1 MISALLV
8 PLACGAGA
16 CSGRPMTASPA
27 PASTAARAAGRGPAA
42 APTAAPPVDALAATS
57 GGAAQPGRTPL
68 GAPQVE
74 PLPFDIEPSLDGR
87 SVMFVAGTSSDRI
100 GWVRR
105 LDAATGE
112 LGPPLQLVDEHLAGA
127 LSSAGGGTTLLTS
140 QGDEL
145 CATAFLPGETSAASR
160 ACAKARAHAMAAVGE
175 RVALLELEAVGGTA
189 KRDKAAAAK
198 PARKTPAARRDGKAA
213 GARDKAAEKKRGK
226 ALEKTRDKRGADR
239 KRDGR
244 PRKNAR
250 PAPRPKRPDPLPEVE
265 VRVRWISPGEGI
277 AATSAPTGLRFRPP
291 LDGMG
296 LIDAGGR
303 PGAIDLL
310 YYAASS
316 KKTSTSWLGS
326 AQIAVASLGEDGKL
340 DPGRRAVV
348 VEGDLDYGALRGH
361 LDPRLVTASAGSV
374 VVDVTGR
381 NGACQA
387 TRVAPSLQRLG
398 AGGGPRAVCAVDPA
412 RLADATPL
420 APAEIAALE
429 RIAASGARRAPG
441 QPAYDPG
448 LAAWAGDRAYFQTSA
463 GALFSASRADGQPR
477 REPDPFPAR
486 RARIAWGALATD
498 GEGLAFA
505 AGQLHRIDARGQIA
519 AAPAGAPEGLAAA
532 TPGATG
538 AATPGAP
545 GAATSRGAPGTPI
558 DAPERAADRRR
569 AARIGASWW
578 LARTDVVRLLPEP
591 LAVPALRGRAHE
603 GGTALVGGRER
614 GLFLEVL
621 GDRLQITGIDASG
634 ALIAPGAPRP
644 LVAPGALAQIAPGA
658 GAAGRAPP
666 AVAIASPVRAGFD
679 ACERRGGGAIVAGV
693 SAADPTRVVALSI
706 DALGRPGAARATSL
720 PLAEGDLAV
729 RLVAL
734 PEGGALLSD
743 AARRH
748 VVWLDD
754 DGAELASQPWP
765 ADDTGA
771 LCVDGQPA
779 RRAVP
784 APSPGAFVTVPE
796 LAAPGACVVGD
807 AVWAADGSLRWFG
820 SAVSGLDAQ
829 AEAGVARPALTAV
842 AGGAGAAVRPAA
854 AEPGEAPAPAP
865 PGAPAC
871 PADMVAVDGG
881 RFCVDRF
888 EAMLVDGATG
898 QALSPDYPSTPNLL
912 ELTLAEWSTGR
923 RRLGD
928 VHARA
933 FPLPLLPGW
942 QRGRATAAVAR
953 SRPGARP
960 SGYVTG
966 LVAESACAAAGKRL
980 CSVEEFVTACRGED
994 DTLYPYGDTFEEGA
1008 CNVFRA
1014 GHPASALHGNAS
1026 IGHLDPRLNR
1036 VRVGREPLLRETGES
1051 PRCRSRWG
1059 SDAVYDLVGNL
1070 DEWVNEPGGAFAGGF
1085 YSRSTRAGCEAL
1097 VTSHPRSYLDY
1108 STGVR
1113 CCQDGSSAATTGMES
1128 PPGAPAAPAG
1138 SAPRPP
1144 GDLPEHP
1151 GQGEHGGDHQEHVDP
1166 GAPGQ
1171 NTEHGEQPH
1180 QQRH

>member
-1 MISALLV
+1 MIPALLV

-16 CSGRPMTASPA
+16 CSGGALRDSPAQTSAAVHAPGSSPA
-27 PASTAARAAGRGPAA
+27 PESAPATGAA
-42 APTAAPPVDALAATS
+42 ATTLLPSAAP
-57 GGAAQPGRTPL
+57 PGRTPL
-68 GAPQVE
+68 GAPEVE
-74 PLPFDIEPSLDGR
+74 PLPFLIEPSLDGR
-87 SVMFVAGTSSDRI
+87 SVLLLSKASSDRS

-112 LGPPLQLVDEHLAGA
+112 LGPPLPLVDEDLAGA
-127 LSSAGGGTTLLTS
+127 LSSPGGSTTLLTS
-140 QGDEL
+140 QDGEI
-145 CATAFLPGETSAASR
+145 CVTTFLPGETSAASR
-160 ACAKARAHAMAAVGE
+160 SCARARAHAAAAVGE
-175 RVALLELEAVGGTA
+175 RVALLELEVADAAKRDRGTA
-189 KRDKAAAAK
+189 KARQRPAPAKTARKA
-198 PARKTPAARRDGKAA
+198 PARKTPAASRPEKAT
-213 GARDKAAEKKRGK
+213 GARGAAVAKK
-226 ALEKTRDKRGADR
+226 KRGADR
-239 KRDGR
+239 EREGR
-244 PRKNAR
+244 PKKAPR

-265 VRVRWISPGEGI
+265 VRVRWISPAGGI
-277 AATSAPTGLRFRPP
+277 ATTSSPTGLRFRPP

-310 YYAASS
+310 YYAAST

-326 AQIAVASLGEDGKL
+326 AQIAFASLGEDGKL
-340 DPGRRAVV
+340 DPRRRAVV
-348 VEGDLDYGALRGH
+348 AEGDLDYGTLRGH
-361 LDPRLVTASAGSV
+361 LDPRLVTASAGAV

-387 TRVAPSLQRLG
+387 TRVAPSLQRLPAG
-398 AGGGPRAVCAVDPA
+398 AAPRAVCAVDPA

-420 APAEIAALE
+420 APAEIDALA
-429 RIAASGARRAPG
+429 RIAASGARRATG

-448 LAAWAGDRAYFQTSA
+448 LAAWAGDRAYFQTTS
-463 GALFSASRADGQPR
+463 GELSSASRADGQPR

-505 AGQLHRIDARGQIA
+505 AGQLHRLDPRGSISAA
-519 AAPAGAPEGLAAA
+519 AAPDGI
-532 TPGATG
+532 G
-538 AATPGAP
+538 AAPSG
-545 GAATSRGAPGTPI
+545 GAPGTPL
-558 DAPERAADRRR
+558 DEPERPADRRR

-578 LARTDVVRLLPEP
+578 LARTDVVRLVPEP
-591 LAVPALRGRAHE
+591 FVVPALRGRAHE

-634 ALIAPGAPRP
+634 ALAG
-644 LVAPGALAQIAPGA
+644 PGALAPAAPH
-658 GAAGRAPP
+658 AAAARPAPPHAAAARPAAPHAAAARPAAP

-693 SAADPTRVVALSI
+693 SAGDPRRVVALSI
-706 DALGRPGAARATSL
+706 DALGRPGAARETSL

-765 ADDTGA
+765 EDDTGA

-807 AVWAADGSLRWFG
+807 VVWAADGGLRWFG

-829 AEAGVARPALTAV
+829 AEAGVARPALPESAV
-842 AGGAGAAVRPAA
+842 AALRPAA
-854 AEPGEAPAPAP
+854 GEPTEAPAPALP
-865 PGAPAC
+865 AAPAC
-871 PADMVAVDGG
+871 PADMVAIEGG
-881 RFCVDRF
+881 RFCIDRF

-923 RRLGD
+923 RRIGD

-942 QRGRATAAVAR
+942 QRGRTIAALAR
-953 SRPGARP
+953 SRSGARP
-960 SGYVTG
+960 SGYATG
-966 LVAESACAAAGKRL
+966 LVAESSCAAAGKRL

-1008 CNVFRA
+1008 CNVFRPA
-1014 GHPASALHGNAS
+1014 HPASLLHGNAS

-1036 VRVGREPLLRETGES
+1036 VRSAREPLLRETGGS

-1070 DEWVNEPGGAFAGGF
+1070 DEWVDEPGGAFAGGF
-1085 YSRSTRAGCEAL
+1085 YARSTRSGCEAL
-1097 VTSHPRSYLDY
+1097 ITAHPRSYLDY

-1113 CCQDGSSAATTGMES
+1113 CCQDGPTPTATEMES
-1128 PPGAPAAPAG
+1128 PPAAPAG
-1138 SAPRPP
+1138 SAPRPR
-1144 GDLPEHP
+1144 GHLPEQAGH
-1151 GQGEHGGDHQEHVDP
+1151 GERGRDHQEHVDP
-1166 GAPGQ
+1166 VVHGPHG
-1171 NTEHGEQPH
+1171 EHGEQPD

>member
-1 MISALLV
+1 
-8 PLACGAGA
+8 
-16 CSGRPMTASPA
+16 MTAPPA
-27 PASTAARAAGRGPAA
+27 PTGTAAHAADHEPAA
-42 APTAAPPVDALAATS
+42 APAGPPVVALALA
-57 GGAAQPGRTPL
+57 GGPAQPGRTPL
-68 GAPQVE
+68 GAPQAE
-74 PLPFDIEPSLDGR
+74 PLPFDIEPSLDRR
-87 SVMFVAGTSSDRI
+87 SVVFVSDTSSERV

-112 LGPPLQLVDEHLAGA
+112 LGPLLQLVDEDLAGA
-127 LSSAGGGTTLLTS
+127 LSSAGGGTTLITAR
-140 QGDEL
+140 GDEI

-175 RVALLELEAVGGTA
+175 RVALLDLEVVGTA
-189 KRDKAAAAK
+189 RRDKAAAAK
-198 PARKTPAARRDGKAA
+198 PARKTPAAKQDGKAPA
-213 GARDKAAEKKRGK
+213 ARGKPAKTKRGK
-226 ALEKTRDKRGADR
+226 PAETKRSKPTETKRSKPTETKRSKPTETKRDKRGADR
-239 KRDGR
+239 GRDGR
-244 PRKNAR
+244 TTKGAR
-250 PAPRPKRPDPLPEVE
+250 PAARPKRPDPLPEVE
-265 VRVRWISPGEGI
+265 VRLRWISPGEGI
-277 AATSAPTGLRFRPP
+277 AATSSPTGLRFRPP

-296 LIDAGGR
+296 LIDAAGR

-310 YYAASS
+310 YYAASPKQP
-316 KKTSTSWLGS
+316 KKTDASWLGS
-326 AQIAVASLGEDGKL
+326 AQIAFASLGEDGKL

-348 VEGDLDYGALRGH
+348 VEADLEYGALRGH
-361 LDPRLVTASAGSV
+361 MAPRLATTSAGSV
-374 VVDVTGR
+374 VIDVTGR

-387 TRVAPSLQRLG
+387 TRAAPSLQRLG
-398 AGGGPRAVCAVDPA
+398 GFPRAACAVDPA
-412 RLADATPL
+412 RLADPTPL

-463 GALFSASRADGQPR
+463 GELLSASRADGQPR

-505 AGQLHRIDARGQIA
+505 AGQLYRLDARGQVA
-519 AAPAGAPEGLAAA
+519 ATAAPEGL
-532 TPGATG
+532 G
-538 AATPGAP
+538 AATA
-545 GAATSRGAPGTPI
+545 GAPGTPGTPI
-558 DAPERAADRRR
+558 DEPERPGDRRR

-591 LAVPALRGRAHE
+591 LVVPALRGRAHE
-603 GGTALVGGRER
+603 VGTALVGGRER

-634 ALIAPGAPRP
+634 ALVALDAP
-644 LVAPGALAQIAPGA
+644 
-658 GAAGRAPP
+658 
-666 AVAIASPVRAGFD
+666 AIASPVRAGFD

-693 SAADPTRVVALSI
+693 SAADPARVVAFSI
-706 DALGRPGAARATSL
+706 DALGRPGAVRATSL
-720 PLAEGDLAV
+720 PLGEGDLAV

-765 ADDTGA
+765 EDDTGA
-771 LCVDGQPA
+771 LCLDGQPA

-784 APSPGAFVTVPE
+784 APAPGAFATVPE

-829 AEAGVARPALTAV
+829 AEAGVARPALPAAAATAL
-842 AGGAGAAVRPAA
+842 RQAA

-865 PGAPAC
+865 LAPPAC
-871 PADMVAVDGG
+871 PADMVAIDGG
-881 RFCVDRF
+881 RFCIDRF

-923 RRLGD
+923 RRIGD

-933 FPLPLLPGW
+933 FPLPLIPGW

-953 SRPGARP
+953 SRPGVRP

-994 DTLYPYGDTFEEGA
+994 DTLYPYGDTYEEGA
-1008 CNVFRA
+1008 CNVFRP
-1014 GHPASALHGNAS
+1014 GHPAAALHGNAS
-1026 IGHLDPRLNR
+1026 VGHLDPRLNR
-1036 VRVGREPLLRETGES
+1036 VRLGQEPLLRETGAS

-1059 SDAVYDLVGNL
+1059 NDAVHDLVGNL
-1070 DEWVNEPGGAFAGGF
+1070 DEWVDEPGGAFAGGF
-1085 YSRSTRAGCEAL
+1085 YARSTRAGCEAL
-1097 VTSHPRSYLDY
+1097 ITSHPRTYLDY

-1113 CCQDGSSAATTGMES
+1113 CCQDGLQAAATGAAPTAVES
-1128 PPGAPAAPAG
+1128 PPAGPSAPAG

-1144 GDLPEHP
+1144 GDLP
-1151 GQGEHGGDHQEHVDP
+1151 
-1166 GAPGQ
+1166 
-1171 NTEHGEQPH
+1171 
-1180 QQRH
+1180 

>member
-1 MISALLV
+1 MRRPRPSLSVISALLV

-16 CSGRPMTASPA
+16 CSGRPMTSPPA
-27 PASTAARAAGRGPAA
+27 PAGTAARAPGRGLDAAQATSLTLDAA
-42 APTAAPPVDALAATS
+42 ASTPGD
-57 GGAAQPGRTPL
+57 AAQAGRTPL

-74 PLPFDIEPSLDGR
+74 PLPFFIEPSLDGR
-87 SVMFVAGTSSDRI
+87 AVLFVSKLSSDRV

-112 LGPPLQLVDEHLAGA
+112 LGPPLQLVDEDLAGA
-127 LSSAGGGTTLLTS
+127 LSSAGGSTTLLTS
-140 QGDEL
+140 QGDEI

-175 RVALLELEAVGGTA
+175 RVALLELELADPA
-189 KRDKAAAAK
+189 KRDKAAAAAQRAAAK
-198 PARKTPAARRDGKAA
+198 PARKAAAAKRTGKTA
-213 GARDKAAEKKRGK
+213 GARVKATEKK
-226 ALEKTRDKRGADR
+226 RDKRGADR
-239 KRDGR
+239 GRDGR
-244 PRKNAR
+244 PRKSAR
-250 PAPRPKRPDPLPEVE
+250 PASRPKRPDPLPEVE
-265 VRVRWISPGEGI
+265 VRIRWFSPAEGI
-277 AATSAPTGLRFRPP
+277 AAASSPTGLRFRPP
-291 LDGMG
+291 LDGMA
-296 LIDAGGR
+296 LIDAGAR

-310 YYAASS
+310 YYAASARPPT
-316 KKTSTSWLGS
+316 KKASTPWLGS
-326 AQIAVASLGEDGKL
+326 AQIAFASLGEDGKL

-348 VEGDLDYGALRGH
+348 VEEDLEYGALRGH
-361 LDPRLVTASAGSV
+361 LDPRLVTASAGSA

-387 TRVAPSLQRLG
+387 ARVAPALQRLAAG
-398 AGGGPRAVCAVDPA
+398 AAPRAVCAVDPA

-420 APAEIAALE
+420 APSEIAALE
-429 RIAASGARRAPG
+429 RIAASGARRAAG

-448 LAAWAGDRAYFQTSA
+448 LAAWAGDRAYFQTTS
-463 GALFSASRADGQPR
+463 GELFSASRADGAPR

-486 RARIAWGALATD
+486 RARVAWGALAPD

-505 AGQLHRIDARGQIA
+505 AGQLYRIDARGQVA
-519 AAPAGAPEGLAAA
+519 AAAAPEGPGAAPAGDAG
-532 TPGATG
+532 G
-538 AATPGAP
+538 
-545 GAATSRGAPGTPI
+545 GAPGTPI
-558 DAPERAADRRR
+558 SEPERPADRRR

-578 LARTDVVRLLPEP
+578 LARTDVVRLLPGP

-603 GGTALVGGRER
+603 GSTALVGGRER

-621 GDRLQITGIDASG
+621 GGRLQITGIDASG
-634 ALIAPGAPRP
+634 ALTR
-644 LVAPGALAQIAPGA
+644 PGALALTKPGAPAQAAPGA
-658 GAAGRAPP
+658 GAAAGAPP
-666 AVAIASPVRAGFD
+666 AVAFASPVRAGFD

-693 SAADPTRVVALSI
+693 SAGDPARVVALSV

-743 AARRH
+743 AGRRH

-779 RRAVP
+779 RRTVP

-796 LAAPGACVVGD
+796 LAAPGACTVGD
-807 AVWAADGSLRWFG
+807 AVWATDGSLRWFG

-829 AEAGVARPALTAV
+829 AEAGVARPAPPASAV
-842 AGGAGAAVRPAA
+842 AAVRPAA
-854 AEPGEAPAPAP
+854 AAPSEAVAPALA
-865 PGAPAC
+865 GAPAC
-871 PADMVAVDGG
+871 PSDMVAVEGG
-881 RFCVDRF
+881 RFCIDRF

-898 QALSPDYPSTPNLL
+898 RALSPDYPSTPNLL

-923 RRLGD
+923 RRTGD

-942 QRGRATAAVAR
+942 QRGRAIAALAR
-953 SRPGARP
+953 SRPGVRP

-1014 GHPASALHGNAS
+1014 GHPAAQLHGNAS

-1036 VRVGREPLLRETGES
+1036 VRVAGEPLLRETGGS

-1059 SDAVYDLVGNL
+1059 SDAVHDLVGNL

-1085 YSRSTRAGCEAL
+1085 YARSTRAGCEAL
-1097 VTSHPRSYLDY
+1097 VTAHPRSYLDY

-1113 CCQDGSSAATTGMES
+1113 CCQDGPAPAAPATAPDTAINIDS
-1128 PPGAPAAPAG
+1128 PPGAPAG

-1144 GDLPEHP
+1144 GLLPDQAGH
-1151 GQGEHGGDHQEHVDP
+1151 GEGSGEDEERVDP
-1166 GAPGQ
+1166 AGSGQ
-1171 NTEHGEQPH
+1171 HTEGGEQPH
-1180 QQRH
+1180 QQRR

>member
-1 MISALLV
+1 MIAALLV

-16 CSGRPMTASPA
+16 CSSGSLRDSPAQTGAAAHAPGISPA
-27 PASTAARAAGRGPAA
+27 PASKGAPSTAAAATALASA
-42 APTAAPPVDALAATS
+42 AP
-57 GGAAQPGRTPL
+57 PGRTPL

-74 PLPFDIEPSLDGR
+74 PLAFALEPSLDGR
-87 SVMFVAGTSSDRI
+87 SVLFLSKTASDRI

-112 LGPPLQLVDEHLAGA
+112 LGPPLLLADEDLVGA
-127 LSSAGGGTTLLTS
+127 LSSPGGSITLLTS
-140 QGDEL
+140 QDGEL
-145 CATAFLPGETSAASR
+145 CATALLPGETSAASR
-160 ACAKARAHAMAAVGE
+160 SCARTRAHAAAAVGE
-175 RVALLELEAVGGTA
+175 RIALLELEVADPA
-189 KRDKAAAAK
+189 KRDAAAKAQRAARDRSAAAK
-198 PARKTPAARRDGKAA
+198 PARKAPARKAPAARRPEKAS
-213 GARDKAAEKKRGK
+213 GARGAPAEKK
-226 ALEKTRDKRGADR
+226 KRGADR
-239 KRDGR
+239 GREGR
-244 PRKNAR
+244 PKKAPRA
-250 PAPRPKRPDPLPEVE
+250 APRPKRPDPLPEVE
-265 VRVRWISPGEGI
+265 VRIRWISPAEGI
-277 AATSAPTGLRFRPP
+277 AATSSPTGLQFRPP

-310 YYAASS
+310 YYAASA

-326 AQIAVASLGEDGKL
+326 AQIAFASLGEDGKL

-348 VEGDLDYGALRGH
+348 AEGDLDYGMLRGH
-361 LDPRLVTASAGSV
+361 LDPRLVTTSAGAV
-374 VVDVTGR
+374 AVDVTGR

-387 TRVAPSLQRLG
+387 TRVAPSLLRFPAG
-398 AGGGPRAVCAVDPA
+398 AAPRAVCAVDPA
-412 RLADATPL
+412 RLADPTPL
-420 APAEIAALE
+420 APGEIGALE
-429 RIAASGARRAPG
+429 RIAASGARRAAG

-448 LAAWAGDRAYFQTSA
+448 LAAWAGDRAYFQTIS
-463 GALFSASRADGQPR
+463 GELFSASRADGQPR

-486 RARIAWGALATD
+486 RARIAWGAFAAD

-505 AGQLHRIDARGQIA
+505 AGQLHRLDARGLVSA
-519 AAPAGAPEGLAAA
+519 AAAPEGL
-532 TPGATG
+532 G
-538 AATPGAP
+538 AAPPG
-545 GAATSRGAPGTPI
+545 GAPGTPI
-558 DAPERAADRRR
+558 GEPDRPADRRR

-578 LARTDVVRLLPEP
+578 LARTDVVRLAPEP

-603 GGTALVGGRER
+603 GATALVGGRER

-634 ALIAPGAPRP
+634 ALTGPGAPAQA
-644 LVAPGALAQIAPGA
+644 APHAA
-658 GAAGRAPP
+658 AAGSAAP
-666 AVAIASPVRAGFD
+666 AAAIASPVRAGFD
-679 ACERRGGGAIVAGV
+679 ACERRGGGALVAGV
-693 SAADPTRVVALSI
+693 SAADPREVVALSI

-720 PLAEGDLAV
+720 PLAEGDFAV

-734 PEGGALLSD
+734 PEGGALLTD

-807 AVWAADGSLRWFG
+807 VVWAADGSLRWFG

-829 AEAGVARPALTAV
+829 AEAGVARPALP
-842 AGGAGAAVRPAA
+842 AGAAVRPAA
-854 AEPGEAPAPAP
+854 GAPAEALAPAP
-865 PGAPAC
+865 PSAPAC
-871 PADMVAVDGG
+871 PADMVAVEGG
-881 RFCVDRF
+881 RFCIDRF

-912 ELTLAEWSTGR
+912 EITLAEWSTGR
-923 RRLGD
+923 RRIGD

-933 FPLPLLPGW
+933 FPLPLIPGW
-942 QRGRATAAVAR
+942 QRGRAIAAVAR
-953 SRPGARP
+953 SRFGARP

-1008 CNVFRA
+1008 CNVFRPA
-1014 GHPASALHGNAS
+1014 HPAALLHGNAS

-1036 VRVGREPLLRETGES
+1036 VRSAREPLLRETGGS

-1059 SDAVYDLVGNL
+1059 GDAVYDLVGNL

-1085 YSRSTRAGCEAL
+1085 YARSTRAGCEAL
-1097 VTSHPRSYLDY
+1097 ITSHPRSYLDY

-1113 CCQDGSSAATTGMES
+1113 CCQDGPAGAAPATES
-1128 PPGAPAAPAG
+1128 LEAAPAG
-1138 SAPRPP
+1138 SAVRPR
-1144 GDLPEHP
+1144 GHLPEHP
-1151 GQGEHGGDHQEHVDP
+1151 GQGESGGDHEEHVDP
-1166 GAPGQ
+1166 AVRGQ
-1171 NTEHGEQPH
+1171 HTEHGEQPH
-1180 QQRH
+1180 QDRH

>member
-1 MISALLV
+1 MRRMRRPRSPLSLIAALLV

-16 CSGRPMTASPA
+16 CSGRPLTASPA
-27 PASTAARAAGRGPAA
+27 PAGAAARAPDRGPAA
-42 APTAAPPVDALAATS
+42 APAAPPSADAAATAAA
-57 GGAAQPGRTPL
+57 AAQPGRTPL
-68 GAPQVE
+68 GAPEVE
-74 PLPFDIEPSLDGR
+74 PLPFIIEPSLDGR
-87 SVMFVAGTSSDRI
+87 SVLFLSKASSDRS

-112 LGPPLQLVDEHLAGA
+112 LGPPLPLVDEDLAGV
-127 LSSAGGGTTLLTS
+127 LSSPGGNTTLLTS
-140 QGDEL
+140 QDGEI

-160 ACAKARAHAMAAVGE
+160 SCARARAHAAAAVGE
-175 RVALLELEAVGGTA
+175 RVALLEIEIADPA
-189 KRDKAAAAK
+189 KRNTAAAKAQRAARERSAAAK
-198 PARKTPAARRDGKAA
+198 PARKTPAARRSEKTP
-213 GARDKAAEKKRGK
+213 GARGAPAEKK
-226 ALEKTRDKRGADR
+226 KRGADQGR
-239 KRDGR
+239 EGR
-244 PRKNAR
+244 PKKKAPRA
-250 PAPRPKRPDPLPEVE
+250 APRPKRPDPLPEVE
-265 VRVRWISPGEGI
+265 VRIRWISPADGI
-277 AATSAPTGLRFRPP
+277 AATSSPTGLRFRPP

-310 YYAASS
+310 YYAASA

-326 AQIAVASLGEDGKL
+326 AQLAYASLGEDGKL
-340 DPGRRAVV
+340 DPSRRAVV
-348 VEGDLDYGALRGH
+348 AEGDLDYGALRGH
-361 LDPRLVTASAGSV
+361 LDPRLVTTSAGAV

-387 TRVAPSLQRLG
+387 TRVAPSIQRLPAG
-398 AGGGPRAVCAVDPA
+398 AAPRAVCAVDPA
-412 RLADATPL
+412 RLADAAPL
-420 APAEIAALE
+420 APAEIDALA
-429 RIAASGARRAPG
+429 RIAASGARRAAG

-448 LAAWAGDRAYFQTSA
+448 LAAWAGDRAYFQTTS
-463 GALFSASRADGQPR
+463 GELFSASRADGQPR

-486 RARIAWGALATD
+486 RARIAWGALAAD

-505 AGQLHRIDARGQIA
+505 AGQLHRLDARGLVSAA
-519 AAPAGAPEGLAAA
+519 AAPEGAGAAP
-532 TPGATG
+532 PG
-538 AATPGAP
+538 
-545 GAATSRGAPGTPI
+545 GAPGTPI
-558 DAPERAADRRR
+558 GEPERPADRRR

-578 LARTDVVRLLPEP
+578 LARTDVARLVPEP
-591 LAVPALRGRAHE
+591 FVVPALRGRAHE

-634 ALIAPGAPRP
+634 TLTGPGAQGGLAQAAPHAAAAGPAAPG
-644 LVAPGALAQIAPGA
+644 VAMP
-658 GAAGRAPP
+658 
-666 AVAIASPVRAGFD
+666 SPVRAGFD

-693 SAADPTRVVALSI
+693 SASDPRKVVALSI
-706 DALGRPGAARATSL
+706 DALGRPGAARETSL
-720 PLAEGDLAV
+720 PLDEGDFAV

-807 AVWAADGSLRWFG
+807 VVWAADGSLRWFG

-829 AEAGVARPALTAV
+829 PEAGVARPALPA
-842 AGGAGAAVRPAA
+842 AAGAAVRPAA
-854 AEPGEAPAPAP
+854 GEPAEALAP
-865 PGAPAC
+865 PLPAAPAC
-871 PADMVAVDGG
+871 PADMVAIEGG
-881 RFCVDRF
+881 RFCIDRF

-923 RRLGD
+923 RRIGD
-928 VHARA
+928 IHARA
-933 FPLPLLPGW
+933 FPLPLVPGW
-942 QRGRATAAVAR
+942 QRGRAIAALAR
-953 SRPGARP
+953 SRFGARP

-994 DTLYPYGDTFEEGA
+994 DTLYPYGDTFEEGT

-1014 GHPASALHGNAS
+1014 AHPAALLHGNAS

-1036 VRVGREPLLRETGES
+1036 VRSAREPLLRETGGS

-1085 YSRSTRAGCEAL
+1085 YARSTRAGCEAL
-1097 VTSHPRSYLDY
+1097 ITAHPRSYLDY

-1113 CCQDGSSAATTGMES
+1113 CCQDGPATTTTEQES
-1128 PPGAPAAPAG
+1128 PPAAPTAPAG
-1138 SAPRPP
+1138 SATRPR
-1144 GDLPEHP
+1144 GHLPDHP
-1151 GQGEHGGDHQEHVDP
+1151 GHGESGGDHQEHVDP
-1166 GAPGQ
+1166 VVRGHHA
-1171 NTEHGEQPH
+1171 ERGEQPH

>member
-1 MISALLV
+1 MRRPRPPLPVISALLV

-16 CSGRPMTASPA
+16 CSGHPMTASPA
-27 PASTAARAAGRGPAA
+27 PAGTAARADDREPAA
-42 APTAAPPVDALAATS
+42 ALAAPRVDPAAAAP
-57 GGAAQPGRTPL
+57 GGPAQPGRTPL

-87 SVMFVAGTSSDRI
+87 SVVFVSDTSSDRI

-112 LGPPLQLVDEHLAGA
+112 LGPPLQLVDEDLAGA
-127 LSSAGGGTTLLTS
+127 LSSAAGGTTLITA
-140 QGDEL
+140 QGDEI

-175 RVALLELEAVGGTA
+175 RVALLDLEVVGA
-189 KRDKAAAAK
+189 ARRDKTAAAK
-198 PARKTPAARRDGKAA
+198 PARKAPAAKRDGKPAETKRGKPAKTKRGKAA
-213 GARDKAAEKKRGK
+213 ETKRDKAAETKRDK
-226 ALEKTRDKRGADR
+226 AAETKRDKRGADR
-239 KRDGR
+239 GRDGR
-244 PRKNAR
+244 TRKGAR

-265 VRVRWISPGEGI
+265 VRLRWISPGEGI
-277 AATSAPTGLRFRPP
+277 AATSSPTGLRFRPP

-296 LIDAGGR
+296 LIDAAGR

-316 KKTSTSWLGS
+316 KQPKKASASWLGS
-326 AQIAVASLGEDGKL
+326 AQIAFASLGEDGKL

-348 VEGDLDYGALRGH
+348 VEADLEYGALRGH
-361 LDPRLVTASAGSV
+361 MAPRLATTSAGSV
-374 VVDVTGR
+374 VIDVTGR

-387 TRVAPSLQRLG
+387 TRAAPPIQRLG
-398 AGGGPRAVCAVDPA
+398 GFPRAACAVDPA
-412 RLADATPL
+412 RLADPTPL

-429 RIAASGARRAPG
+429 RIAASGARRTPG
-441 QPAYDPG
+441 QPTYDPG

-463 GALFSASRADGQPR
+463 GELLSASRADGQPR

-505 AGQLHRIDARGQIA
+505 AGQLHRLDARGQVA
-519 AAPAGAPEGLAAA
+519 ATAAPEGLAAA
-532 TPGATG
+532 TA
-538 AATPGAP
+538 
-545 GAATSRGAPGTPI
+545 GAPGTPI
-558 DAPERAADRRR
+558 GEPDRPGDRRR

-591 LAVPALRGRAHE
+591 LVVPALRGRAHE

-621 GDRLQITGIDASG
+621 GDRLHITGIDASG
-634 ALIAPGAPRP
+634 ALVPPGAT
-644 LVAPGALAQIAPGA
+644 
-658 GAAGRAPP
+658 

-693 SAADPTRVVALSI
+693 SAADPARVVAFSI
-706 DALGRPGAARATSL
+706 DALGRPGAVRAASL
-720 PLAEGDLAV
+720 PLAEGDVAV

-734 PEGGALLSD
+734 PDGGALLSD

-754 DGAELASQPWP
+754 DGAEVASQPWP
-765 ADDTGA
+765 EDDTGA

-784 APSPGAFVTVPE
+784 APAPGAFATVPE
-796 LAAPGACVVGD
+796 LAAPDACVVGD

-829 AEAGVARPALTAV
+829 AEAGVARPALP
-842 AGGAGAAVRPAA
+842 AGAAVRQAA
-854 AEPGEAPAPAP
+854 ADPGEAPAPAP
-865 PGAPAC
+865 PAPPAC

-881 RFCVDRF
+881 RFCIDRF

-923 RRLGD
+923 RRIGD
-928 VHARA
+928 VQARA

-960 SGYVTG
+960 SGYATG

-994 DTLYPYGDTFEEGA
+994 DTLYPYGDTYEEGA

-1014 GHPASALHGNAS
+1014 GHPAAALHGNAS
-1026 IGHLDPRLNR
+1026 VGHLDPRLNR
-1036 VRVGREPLLRETGES
+1036 VRLGPEPLLRETGAS

-1085 YSRSTRAGCEAL
+1085 YARSTRAGCEAL
-1097 VTSHPRSYLDY
+1097 ITSHPRTYLDY

-1113 CCQDGSSAATTGMES
+1113 CCQDAPPAAATGAE
-1128 PPGAPAAPAG
+1128 PPPAGPPAPAG

-1151 GQGEHGGDHQEHVDP
+1151 GHGERGGDHQEHVGP
-1166 GAPGQ
+1166 VVRGQ
-1171 NTEHGEQPH
+1171 HTGHGEQPR
-1180 QQRH
+1180 QQ

>member
-1 MISALLV
+1 MRRPRSSLSVISALLV

-16 CSGRPMTASPA
+16 CSGRPMTAPPA
-27 PASTAARAAGRGPAA
+27 PAGTAARAPGRGLDAAMPASLTVDAA
-42 APTAAPPVDALAATS
+42 AASTGD
-57 GGAAQPGRTPL
+57 AAQPGRRPL

-74 PLPFDIEPSLDGR
+74 PLPFVIEPSLDGR
-87 SVMFVAGTSSDRI
+87 SVLFVSKLSSDRV

-112 LGPPLQLVDEHLAGA
+112 LGPPLQLVDEDLAGA
-127 LSSAGGGTTLLTS
+127 LSSAGGSTTLLTS
-140 QGDEL
+140 QGDEI

-175 RVALLELEAVGGTA
+175 RVALLELELADPA
-189 KRDKAAAAK
+189 KRDKAAARERAAAK
-198 PARKTPAARRDGKAA
+198 PARKAAAAKRTGKTA
-213 GARDKAAEKKRGK
+213 GARVKATEKK
-226 ALEKTRDKRGADR
+226 RDKRGADR
-239 KRDGR
+239 GRDSR
-244 PRKNAR
+244 TRKSAR
-250 PAPRPKRPDPLPEVE
+250 PEARPKRPDPLPEVE
-265 VRVRWISPGEGI
+265 VRIRWFSPAEGI
-277 AATSAPTGLRFRPP
+277 AAASSPTGLRFRPP
-291 LDGMG
+291 LDGMA
-296 LIDAGGR
+296 LIDAGAR

-310 YYAASS
+310 YYAASAKPP
-316 KKTSTSWLGS
+316 KKTSASWLGT
-326 AQIAVASLGEDGKL
+326 AQIAFASLGEDGKL

-348 VEGDLDYGALRGH
+348 VEGDLDYGAVRGH
-361 LDPRLVTASAGSV
+361 VDPRLVTTSAGSA

-387 TRVAPSLQRLG
+387 ARVAPALQRLA
-398 AGGGPRAVCAVDPA
+398 AGSAPRAVCAVDPA

-429 RIAASGARRAPG
+429 RIAASGARRAAG

-448 LAAWAGDRAYFQTSA
+448 LAAWAGDRAYFQTTS
-463 GALFSASRADGQPR
+463 GELFSASRADGEPR

-486 RARIAWGALATD
+486 RARVAWGALATD

-505 AGQLHRIDARGQIA
+505 AGQLYRIDARGQVA
-519 AAPAGAPEGLAAA
+519 AATAPEGSGAAPAGHAG
-532 TPGATG
+532 G
-538 AATPGAP
+538 
-545 GAATSRGAPGTPI
+545 GAPGTPI
-558 DAPERAADRRR
+558 GEPERPVDRRR

-578 LARTDVVRLLPEP
+578 LARTDVVRLLPGP
-591 LAVPALRGRAHE
+591 FALPALRGRAHE
-603 GGTALVGGRER
+603 GSTALVGGRER

-621 GDRLQITGIDASG
+621 GGRLQITGIDASG
-634 ALIAPGAPRP
+634 ALARPDAP
-644 LVAPGALAQIAPGA
+644 AQAAPGA
-658 GAAGRAPP
+658 GAATGVPP
-666 AVAIASPVRAGFD
+666 AVAFASPVRAGFD

-693 SAADPTRVVALSI
+693 SAGDPARVVALSI
-706 DALGRPGAARATSL
+706 DALGRPGAVRETSL

-729 RLVAL
+729 RLVPL
-734 PEGGALLSD
+734 PAGGALLSD
-743 AARRH
+743 AGRRH

-796 LAAPGACVVGD
+796 LAAPGACTVGD

-829 AEAGVARPALTAV
+829 AEAGVARPALPASV
-842 AGGAGAAVRPAA
+842 GAAVRPAA
-854 AEPGEAPAPAP
+854 AAPTEAVAPAL

-871 PADMVAVDGG
+871 PSDMVAIEGG
-881 RFCVDRF
+881 RFCIDRF

-923 RRLGD
+923 RRTGD

-942 QRGRATAAVAR
+942 QRGRAIAALAR
-953 SRPGARP
+953 SRPGVRP

-1014 GHPASALHGNAS
+1014 GHPAAQLHGNAS

-1036 VRVGREPLLRETGES
+1036 VRVAGEPLLRETGGS

-1059 SDAVYDLVGNL
+1059 SDAVHDLVGNL

-1097 VTSHPRSYLDY
+1097 VTAHPRSYLDY

-1113 CCQDGSSAATTGMES
+1113 CCQDG
-1128 PPGAPAAPAG
+1128 PAPAAPDTATDIESRPDAPAG

-1144 GDLPEHP
+1144 GLLPDQP
-1151 GQGEHGGDHQEHVDP
+1151 GHGESGGDHEEHVDP
-1166 GAPGQ
+1166 AGRGQ
-1171 NTEHGEQPH
+1171 HTEDGEQPH
-1180 QQRH
+1180 QQRR

>member
-1 MISALLV
+1 MRRPRSPLSPRSLIPALLV

-16 CSGRPMTASPA
+16 CSGGSLRDAPAQTGTAAHAPGIGPAQA
-27 PASTAARAAGRGPAA
+27 PASESAPSTGAA
-42 APTAAPPVDALAATS
+42 ATALASVAP
-57 GGAAQPGRTPL
+57 PGRTPL
-68 GAPQVE
+68 GAATAQ
-74 PLPFDIEPSLDGR
+74 PLPFTIEPSLDRR
-87 SVMFVAGTSSDRI
+87 SVLFLSKLSSDRA

-112 LGPPLQLVDEHLAGA
+112 LGPPHLLLDEDLAGA
-127 LSSAGGGTTLLTS
+127 RSSPDGTTTLLTS
-140 QGDEL
+140 QGGEL
-145 CATAFLPGETSAASR
+145 CVTAILPGETSAASR
-160 ACAKARAHAMAAVGE
+160 TCAPIRAHAMAAVGE
-175 RVALLELEAVGGTA
+175 RVALVELAEIAP
-189 KRDKAAAAK
+189 RDSSTTPAQRAARERSADAK
-198 PARKTPAARRDGKAA
+198 PSRKAPVRKATASKPKQPGKTSSASGKAT
-213 GARDKAAEKKRGK
+213 RKKKRG
-226 ALEKTRDKRGADR
+226 EHRGR
-239 KRDGR
+239 EGR
-244 PRKNAR
+244 PTKTAR
-250 PAPRPKRPDPLPEVE
+250 SAPRPKRPDPLPEVE
-265 VRVRWISPGEGI
+265 VRLRWVSPSEGI
-277 AATSAPTGLRFRPP
+277 AATSSPTGLRFRPP

-316 KKTSTSWLGS
+316 KKTSSSWLGS
-326 AQIAVASLGEDGKL
+326 AQIAFASLGEDGKL
-340 DPGRRAVV
+340 DPSRRAVV
-348 VEGDLDYGALRGH
+348 VEGDLEYGALRGH
-361 LDPRLVTASAGSV
+361 QDPRLVTTSAGAV

-387 TRVAPSLQRLG
+387 TRVAPSLQRLLAG
-398 AGGGPRAVCAVDPA
+398 AAPRAVCAVDPA
-412 RLADATPL
+412 RLADATPVT
-420 APAEIAALE
+420 PAEIGALE
-429 RIAASGARRAPG
+429 RIAASGARRAAG
-441 QPAYDPG
+441 QPRYDPG
-448 LAAWAGDRAYFQTSA
+448 LAAWAGDRAYFQTIA
-463 GALFSASRADGQPR
+463 GGLFSASRADGQPR

-505 AGQLHRIDARGQIA
+505 AGQLHRLDARGQVA
-519 AAPAGAPEGLAAA
+519 AAAAPEGLGAAA
-532 TPGATG
+532 AGD
-538 AATPGAP
+538 AP
-545 GAATSRGAPGTPI
+545 GTPLGAPGTPLGE
-558 DAPERAADRRR
+558 PERPTDRRR

-591 LAVPALRGRAHE
+591 VVVPALRGRAHE
-603 GGTALVGGRER
+603 DSTALVGGRER

-634 ALIAPGAPRP
+634 ALTALTALGALTPGAPP
-644 LVAPGALAQIAPGA
+644 PAAPAPA
-658 GAAGRAPP
+658 AAGRAPP
-666 AVAIASPVRAGFD
+666 ALALASPVRAGFD

-693 SAADPTRVVALSI
+693 SAADPRKVVALSI

-720 PLAEGDLAV
+720 PVVEGDLAV

-734 PEGGALLSD
+734 PDGGALLSD
-743 AARRH
+743 AAKRH

-765 ADDTGA
+765 TDDTGA

-784 APSPGAFVTVPE
+784 APAPGAFVTVPE

-807 AVWAADGSLRWFG
+807 AVWASDGSLRWFG

-829 AEAGVARPALTAV
+829 AEAGVARPALPAS
-842 AGGAGAAVRPAA
+842 AAVRPAA
-854 AEPGEAPAPAP
+854 GAPADTPAPAP
-865 PGAPAC
+865 LGAPAC

-912 ELTLAEWSTGR
+912 ELTLADWSTGLR
-923 RRLGD
+923 RIGD

-933 FPLPLLPGW
+933 FPLPLLAPW
-942 QRGRATAAVAR
+942 QRGRAIAALAR
-953 SRPGARP
+953 SRSGVRP

-1008 CNVFRA
+1008 CNVYRPA
-1014 GHPASALHGNAS
+1014 HPAALLHGNAS

-1036 VRVGREPLLRETGES
+1036 VRSAREPLLRETGGS

-1070 DEWVNEPGGAFAGGF
+1070 DEWVSEPGGAFAGGF

-1097 VTSHPRSYLDY
+1097 VTVHPRSYLDY

-1113 CCQDGSSAATTGMES
+1113 CCQDGPSPAVTATDAPSPSES
-1128 PPGAPAAPAG
+1128 DAPAAPAG
-1138 SAPRPP
+1138 SEPRPP
-1144 GDLPEHP
+1144 GHLP
-1151 GQGEHGGDHQEHVDP
+1151 
-1166 GAPGQ
+1166 
-1171 NTEHGEQPH
+1171 
-1180 QQRH
+1180 

>member
-1 MISALLV
+1 MIPALLV

-16 CSGRPMTASPA
+16 CSGGSLRDAPAQTGTAAHAPGTSPA
-27 PASTAARAAGRGPAA
+27 PAPAPESAPSIGAA
-42 APTAAPPVDALAATS
+42 ATAPASVAP
-57 GGAAQPGRTPL
+57 PGRTPL
-68 GAPQVE
+68 GTPAVQ
-74 PLPFDIEPSLDGR
+74 PLPFTIEPSLDRR
-87 SVMFVAGTSSDRI
+87 SVLLLSKLSSDRA

-112 LGPPLQLVDEHLAGA
+112 LGPPHLLLDEDLAGA
-127 LSSAGGGTTLLTS
+127 YSSPDGTTTLLTS

-145 CATAFLPGETSAASR
+145 CVTAILPGEASTASR
-160 ACAKARAHAMAAVGE
+160 TCAPIRAHAMAAVGE
-175 RVALLELEAVGGTA
+175 RVALLELAETA
-189 KRDKAAAAK
+189 PRGSSTAPAQRAARERSAAAK
-198 PARKTPAARRDGKAA
+198 PARKAPARKATVAKPKQPAKASGASGKAT
-213 GARDKAAEKKRGK
+213 RKKRG
-226 ALEKTRDKRGADR
+226 DHRGRED
-239 KRDGR
+239 R
-244 PRKNAR
+244 PRKTSR

-265 VRVRWISPGEGI
+265 VRLRWVSPSEGI
-277 AATSAPTGLRFRPP
+277 AATSSPTGLRFRPP

-310 YYAASS
+310 FYAASS

-326 AQIAVASLGEDGKL
+326 AQIAFASLGEDGKL
-340 DPGRRAVV
+340 DPSRRAVV
-348 VEGDLDYGALRGH
+348 AEGDLDYGALRGH
-361 LDPRLVTASAGSV
+361 QDPRLVTTNAGAV

-387 TRVAPSLQRLG
+387 TRVAPSLQRLLAG
-398 AGGGPRAVCAVDPA
+398 AAPRAVCAVDPA
-412 RLADATPL
+412 RLADATPVT
-420 APAEIAALE
+420 PAEIAALD
-429 RIAASGARRAPG
+429 RIAASGARRAAG
-441 QPAYDPG
+441 QPGYDPG
-448 LAAWAGDRAYFQTSA
+448 LAAWAGDRAYFQTIS
-463 GALFSASRADGQPR
+463 GGLFSASRADGQPR

-505 AGQLHRIDARGQIA
+505 AGQLHRLDARAQVTAAAAPESLG
-519 AAPAGAPEGLAAA
+519 AAPAGNDG
-532 TPGATG
+532 G
-538 AATPGAP
+538 
-545 GAATSRGAPGTPI
+545 GAPGTPLGE
-558 DAPERAADRRR
+558 PERPTDRRR
-569 AARIGASWW
+569 AARIGSSWW

-591 LAVPALRGRAHE
+591 LAVRALRGRAHE
-603 GGTALVGGRER
+603 DSTALVGGRER
-614 GLFLEVL
+614 GMFLEVL

-634 ALIAPGAPRP
+634 ALAGPGAP
-644 LVAPGALAQIAPGA
+644 APGALQPVAAGA
-658 GAAGRAPP
+658 LQPVAAGALQPAAAGRAS
-666 AVAIASPVRAGFD
+666 AAIAIASPVRAGFD
-679 ACERRGGGAIVAGV
+679 ACERHGGGAIVAGV
-693 SAADPTRVVALSI
+693 SAADPRKVVALSI
-706 DALGRPGAARATSL
+706 DALGRPGAARVTSL
-720 PLAEGDLAV
+720 PIVEGDLAV

-765 ADDTGA
+765 TDDTGA

-784 APSPGAFVTVPE
+784 APAPGAFVTVPE

-807 AVWAADGSLRWFG
+807 AVWASDGSLRWFG
-820 SAVSGLDAQ
+820 SAVSGLDVQ
-829 AEAGVARPALTAV
+829 AEAGVARPALPAS
-842 AGGAGAAVRPAA
+842 AGAAARSAAGEPGGAAVRSAA
-854 AEPGEAPAPAP
+854 GEPGGAAVRSAAGEPLPAL

-881 RFCVDRF
+881 RFCIDRF

-912 ELTLAEWSTGR
+912 EITLADWSTGLR
-923 RRLGD
+923 RIGD

-933 FPLPLLPGW
+933 FPLPLLGAW
-942 QRGRATAAVAR
+942 QRGRAITAVAR
-953 SRPGARP
+953 SRSGVRP

-1008 CNVFRA
+1008 CNVYRPA
-1014 GHPASALHGNAS
+1014 HPAAMLHGNAS
-1026 IGHLDPRLNR
+1026 MGHLDPRLNR
-1036 VRVGREPLLRETGES
+1036 VRSAREPLLRETGGS

-1085 YSRSTRAGCEAL
+1085 YARSTRAGCEAL
-1097 VTSHPRSYLDY
+1097 ITAHPKSYLDY

-1113 CCQDGSSAATTGMES
+1113 CCQDGPSTPATAMDA
-1128 PPGAPAAPAG
+1128 PPEADAAPAG
-1138 SAPRPP
+1138 SEPRPT
-1144 GDLPEHP
+1144 GHLP
-1151 GQGEHGGDHQEHVDP
+1151 
-1166 GAPGQ
+1166 
-1171 NTEHGEQPH
+1171 
-1180 QQRH
+1180 

>member
-1 MISALLV
+1 MRRPRPPLPVISALLV

-27 PASTAARAAGRGPAA
+27 PAGTAARAAGRGPAA
-42 APTAAPPVDALAATS
+42 ALAAAPPVDPAAATP
-57 GGAAQPGRTPL
+57 GGAAPPGRTPL

-74 PLPFDIEPSLDGR
+74 PLPFVIEPSLDGR
-87 SVMFVAGTSSDRI
+87 SVLFLSDLSSDRV

-112 LGPPLQLVDEHLAGA
+112 LGPPLQLVDEDLAGA
-127 LSSAGGGTTLLTS
+127 LSSAAGGTTLLTS

-145 CATAFLPGETSAASR
+145 CATAFLPGEATAASR
-160 ACAKARAHAMAAVGE
+160 ACAKVRAHAMAAVGE
-175 RVALLELEAVGGTA
+175 RVALLEIEVADPA
-189 KRDKAAAAK
+189 KRDKAAPTAQRAARERAAAAK
-198 PARKTPAARRDGKAA
+198 AARKAPAAKRTGKTP
-213 GARDKAAEKKRGK
+213 GPRGK
-226 ALEKTRDKRGADR
+226 ALEKKRDKRGADR
-239 KRDGR
+239 GRDGR
-244 PRKNAR
+244 PRKSAR

-265 VRVRWISPGEGI
+265 LRVRWISPGEGI

-326 AQIAVASLGEDGKL
+326 AQIAFASLGEDGKL

-463 GALFSASRADGQPR
+463 GELFSASRADGQPH

-519 AAPAGAPEGLAAA
+519 AAPAGAPGG
-532 TPGATG
+532 PG
-538 AATPGAP
+538 AATPGAL

-558 DAPERAADRRR
+558 DAPERPADRRR

-603 GGTALVGGRER
+603 GATALVGGRER

-621 GDRLQITGIDASG
+621 GGRLQITGIDASG
-634 ALIAPGAPRP
+634 ALVTPGVLAP
-644 LVAPGALAQIAPGA
+644 VAPGA
-658 GAAGRAPP
+658 GAAGHAPP

-693 SAADPTRVVALSI
+693 SAADPARVVALSI
-706 DALGRPGAARATSL
+706 DALGRPGAARETSL
-720 PLAEGDLAV
+720 PLAEGDFAV

-829 AEAGVARPALTAV
+829 AEAGVARPALAAIAGSAV
-842 AGGAGAAVRPAA
+842 AAVRPAA

-881 RFCVDRF
+881 RFCIDRF

-923 RRLGD
+923 RRIGD

-953 SRPGARP
+953 SRFGARP

-1036 VRVGREPLLRETGES
+1036 VRIGREPLLRETGES

-1059 SDAVYDLVGNL
+1059 SDAVHDLVGNL

-1113 CCQDGSSAATTGMES
+1113 CCQDGPSTPATDMES
-1128 PPGAPAAPAG
+1128 PPGAPAAPGG

-1151 GQGEHGGDHQEHVDP
+1151 GHGERGGDHQEHVDP
-1166 GAPGQ
+1166 VVRGQ
-1171 NTEHGEQPH
+1171 NTEHGEQPR

>member
-1 MISALLV
+1 MIPALLV
-8 PLACGAGA
+8 PLACSAGG
-16 CSGRPMTASPA
+16 CSGGSLRDAPAQTGTAAHAPGTSPA
-27 PASTAARAAGRGPAA
+27 PALAPESAPSIGTAA
-42 APTAAPPVDALAATS
+42 TALASVAP
-57 GGAAQPGRTPL
+57 PGRTPL
-68 GAPQVE
+68 GTATVQ
-74 PLPFDIEPSLDGR
+74 PLPFTIEPSLDRR
-87 SVMFVAGTSSDRI
+87 SVLLLSKLSSDRA

-112 LGPPLQLVDEHLAGA
+112 LGPPHLLLDEDLAGA
-127 LSSAGGGTTLLTS
+127 HASPDGTTTLLTS
-140 QGDEL
+140 QGGEL
-145 CATAFLPGETSAASR
+145 CVTAILPGEASAAPR
-160 ACAKARAHAMAAVGE
+160 TCAPVRAHALAAVGE
-175 RVALLELEAVGGTA
+175 RVALIELAETA
-189 KRDKAAAAK
+189 PRGSSATPAQRAARERSAAAK
-198 PARKTPAARRDGKAA
+198 PARKAPARKATVAKPKQPAKTSGASGKPT
-213 GARDKAAEKKRGK
+213 RKKRG
-226 ALEKTRDKRGADR
+226 EHRG
-239 KRDGR
+239 RDGR
-244 PRKNAR
+244 PTKTAR
-250 PAPRPKRPDPLPEVE
+250 PAARPKRPDPLPEVE
-265 VRVRWISPGEGI
+265 VRLRWVSPSEGI
-277 AATSAPTGLRFRPP
+277 AATSSPTGLRFRPP

-310 YYAASS
+310 FYAASS

-326 AQIAVASLGEDGKL
+326 AQIAFASLGEDGKL

-361 LDPRLVTASAGSV
+361 QDPRLVTVSAGAV

-387 TRVAPSLQRLG
+387 TRVAPSLQRLVAG
-398 AGGGPRAVCAVDPA
+398 AAPRAVCTVDPA
-412 RLADATPL
+412 RLADATPVT
-420 APAEIAALE
+420 PAEIGALE

-441 QPAYDPG
+441 QPGYDPG
-448 LAAWAGDRAYFQTSA
+448 LAAWAGDRAYFQTIS
-463 GALFSASRADGQPR
+463 GGLFSASRADGQPR
-477 REPDPFPAR
+477 SEPDPFPAR

-505 AGQLHRIDARGQIA
+505 AGQLHRLDARALITAAAAPESLG
-519 AAPAGAPEGLAAA
+519 AAPAGAAGGTPA
-532 TPGATG
+532 TPIGE
-538 AATPGAP
+538 
-545 GAATSRGAPGTPI
+545 
-558 DAPERAADRRR
+558 PERPTDRRR
-569 AARIGASWW
+569 AARIGSSWW
-578 LARTDVVRLLPEP
+578 LARTDVGRLLPEP
-591 LAVPALRGRAHE
+591 LVVPALRGRAHE
-603 GGTALVGGRER
+603 DSTALVGGRER

-634 ALIAPGAPRP
+634 ALTGLGAQGRLAP
-644 LVAPGALAQIAPGA
+644 VAPVAPDA
-658 GAAGRAPP
+658 PDPDAARRAPP
-666 AVAIASPVRAGFD
+666 ALAIASPVRAGFD

-693 SAADPTRVVALSI
+693 SAADPRVVVALSI
-706 DALGRPGAARATSL
+706 DALGRPGAARVTSL
-720 PLAEGDLAV
+720 PIVEGELAV

-754 DGAELASQPWP
+754 EGAELASQPWP

-807 AVWAADGSLRWFG
+807 AVWASDGSLRWFG

-829 AEAGVARPALTAV
+829 AEAGVARVARPAPPAS
-842 AGGAGAAVRPAA
+842 AGAARSAAREPAEAPAA
-854 AEPGEAPAPAP
+854 AL

-871 PADMVAVDGG
+871 PADMVAIDGG

-912 ELTLAEWSTGR
+912 ELTLADWSTGLR
-923 RRLGD
+923 RIGD

-933 FPLPLLPGW
+933 FPLPLLASW
-942 QRGRATAAVAR
+942 QRGRAIAALAR
-953 SRPGARP
+953 SRSGVRP

-1008 CNVFRA
+1008 CNVYRPA
-1014 GHPASALHGNAS
+1014 HPAALLHGNAS

-1036 VRVGREPLLRETGES
+1036 VRSAREPLLRETGGS

-1085 YSRSTRAGCEAL
+1085 YARSTRAGCEAL
-1097 VTSHPRSYLDY
+1097 ITAHPRSYLDY

-1113 CCQDGSSAATTGMES
+1113 CCQDGPSPPATATEA

-1138 SAPRPP
+1138 SEPRPP
-1144 GDLPEHP
+1144 GHLP
-1151 GQGEHGGDHQEHVDP
+1151 
-1166 GAPGQ
+1166 
-1171 NTEHGEQPH
+1171 
-1180 QQRH
+1180 

>member
-1 MISALLV
+1 MRRPRSPLSPRSVIAALLV

-16 CSGRPMTASPA
+16 CSGGSLRDAPAQTGTGAHAPGASPA
-27 PASTAARAAGRGPAA
+27 PAHASESAPSIGAA
-42 APTAAPPVDALAATS
+42 ATALASVAP
-57 GGAAQPGRTPL
+57 PGRTPL
-68 GAPQVE
+68 GAATVQ
-74 PLPFDIEPSLDGR
+74 PLPFTIEPSLDRR
-87 SVMFVAGTSSDRI
+87 SVLLLSKLSSDRA

-112 LGPPLQLVDEHLAGA
+112 LGPPHLLLDEDLAGA
-127 LSSAGGGTTLLTS
+127 HSSPDGTTTLLTS

-145 CATAFLPGETSAASR
+145 CVTAILPGEASAASR
-160 ACAKARAHAMAAVGE
+160 TCAPIRAHAMAAVGE
-175 RVALLELEAVGGTA
+175 RVALLELAETA
-189 KRDKAAAAK
+189 PRGSSTTPAQRAARERSAAAK
-198 PARKTPAARRDGKAA
+198 PARKTSDRKATVRKSKQPAKTSGASGKAT
-213 GARDKAAEKKRGK
+213 RKKRGERRGREERPTK
-226 ALEKTRDKRGADR
+226 A
-239 KRDGR
+239 
-244 PRKNAR
+244 AR
-250 PAPRPKRPDPLPEVE
+250 PAPRPKRPEPLPEVE
-265 VRVRWISPGEGI
+265 VRLRWVSPSEGI
-277 AATSAPTGLRFRPP
+277 AATSSPTGLRFRPP

-310 YYAASS
+310 FYAASS

-326 AQIAVASLGEDGKL
+326 AQIAFASLGEDGKL

-348 VEGDLDYGALRGH
+348 VEGDLEYGALRGH
-361 LDPRLVTASAGSV
+361 QDPRLVTASAGAV

-387 TRVAPSLQRLG
+387 TRVAPSLQRLAAG
-398 AGGGPRAVCAVDPA
+398 AAPRAVCAVDPA
-412 RLADATPL
+412 RLADASPVT
-420 APAEIAALE
+420 PAEIGALE
-429 RIAASGARRAPG
+429 RIAASGARRAAG
-441 QPAYDPG
+441 QPGYDPG
-448 LAAWAGDRAYFQTSA
+448 LAAWAGDRAYFQTIS
-463 GALFSASRADGQPR
+463 GGLFSASRADGQPR

-505 AGQLHRIDARGQIA
+505 AGQLHRLDARAQVT
-519 AAPAGAPEGLAAA
+519 AAA
-532 TPGATG
+532 TPDRLGATPAGG
-538 AATPGAP
+538 AAG
-545 GAATSRGAPGTPI
+545 SAPGTPI
-558 DAPERAADRRR
+558 GEPERPTDRRR
-569 AARIGASWW
+569 AARIGSSWW
-578 LARTDVVRLLPEP
+578 LARTDVARLLPGP
-591 LAVPALRGRAHE
+591 LVVPALRGRAHE
-603 GGTALVGGRER
+603 DSTALVGGRER

-634 ALIAPGAPRP
+634 ALTRPGAQGGP
-644 LVAPGALAQIAPGA
+644 APGALQPV
-658 GAAGRAPP
+658 AAGRTPP
-666 AVAIASPVRAGFD
+666 ALAVASPVRAGFD
-679 ACERRGGGAIVAGV
+679 ACERRGGGAILAGV
-693 SAADPTRVVALSI
+693 SAADPRTVVALSI
-706 DALGRPGAARATSL
+706 DALGRPGAARVTSL
-720 PLAEGDLAV
+720 PIVEGDLAV

-754 DGAELASQPWP
+754 EGAELASQPWP

-784 APSPGAFVTVPE
+784 APAPGAFVTVPE

-807 AVWAADGSLRWFG
+807 VVWASDGSLRWFG

-829 AEAGVARPALTAV
+829 AEAGVARPALPA
-842 AGGAGAAVRPAA
+842 GAGAAARSTAGEPAEAPAA
-854 AEPGEAPAPAP
+854 AL

-912 ELTLAEWSTGR
+912 ELTLADWSTGLR
-923 RRLGD
+923 RIGD

-933 FPLPLLPGW
+933 FPLPLLAPW
-942 QRGRATAAVAR
+942 QRGRAIAALAR
-953 SRPGARP
+953 SRSGVRP

-1008 CNVFRA
+1008 CNVYRPA
-1014 GHPASALHGNAS
+1014 HPAALLHGNAS

-1036 VRVGREPLLRETGES
+1036 VRSAREPLLRETGGS

-1070 DEWVNEPGGAFAGGF
+1070 DEWVSEPGGAFAGGF

-1097 VTSHPRSYLDY
+1097 VTAHPRGYLDY

-1113 CCQDGSSAATTGMES
+1113 CCQDGPSPAVTATDA
-1128 PPGAPAAPAG
+1128 PPDAPAAPAG
-1138 SAPRPP
+1138 SEPRPP
-1144 GDLPEHP
+1144 GHLP
-1151 GQGEHGGDHQEHVDP
+1151 
-1166 GAPGQ
+1166 
-1171 NTEHGEQPH
+1171 
-1180 QQRH
+1180 